1 MSRLQPYGV
10 SCKGGLNT
18 NLTQF
23 EMLAKPG
30 LAMILENF
38 EVDTDG
44 GYRRINGFTKFGGA
58 SQARPNSTNPIIG
71 LQVYHD
77 GVIAS
82 SGTNIYFSNDGI
94 TWLLINRSSV
104 SASGDNYSTFT
115 GRSVATRTNQGQCN
129 FAIYDGDSTFGEVFI
144 ADESSQNNIFY
155 FRIEGTGALSS
166 RTYYAK
172 EITVGD
178 GSPKPTLV
186 TVHDRHLV
194 ASGDSSSSNTIYVSG
209 TDDPESFSSTGS
221 FTVKTDDK
229 IIGIKGFRQD
239 LIIFGKNSLFKLV
252 NINDTDNV
260 AIQPITT
267 NVGCLDNHTI
277 QEIAGDLV
285 FLAPDGVRTVAG
297 TARIGDLELSS
308 ISRQIQKRIELVA
321 ADISNLTLSSVVLRQ
336 KSEYRIYYSKLGQT
350 PRSSKGII
358 GTLTS
363 EGFAWSETLG
373 IQAHSV
379 TSGFDSNN
387 VEQTYHGDRD
397 GYVYNHDVGNSFFHN
412 NVEANIRAVYKTPHF
427 DFGDFGT
434 TKNLRYVKLAFTPE
448 GQIQPTLRV
457 RYDYESTT
465 IPQPND
471 YILDSVPV
479 PSLFGTSKFGQEVLF
494 GSTTDPLVRVSTQ
507 GAGTSISFRILSDDK
522 NAPYSINGI
531 YAQYLPSQRR

>member
-1 MSRLQPYGV
+1 MSRLQPYGL

-23 EMLAKPG
+23 EMLAQPG
-30 LAMILENF
+30 LALILENF

-44 GYRRINGFTKFGGA
+44 GYRRINGFEKFGGDN
-58 SQARPNSTNPIIG
+58 QARPNSTNPIIG

-77 GVIAS
+77 GVIAA

-94 TWLLINRSSV
+94 TWLQINRSGV
-104 SASGDNYSTFT
+104 ASGGDNFSTFS
-115 GRSVATRTNQGQCN
+115 GRSTLTRTNQGQCN

-155 FRIEGTGALSS
+155 FRMEGSGALST
-166 RTYYAK
+166 RTFFAK

-186 TVHDRHLV
+186 TVHDRHLI
-194 ASGDSSSSNTIYVSG
+194 AAGDNTSSNTLFISG
-209 TDDPESFSSTGS
+209 TDDPENFSSTGS
-221 FTVKTDDK
+221 SSIKTDDK

-252 NINDTDNV
+252 NINDSSTL

-267 NVGCLDNHTI
+267 NVGCLDNHSI
-277 QEIAGDLV
+277 QEVAGDLV

-308 ISRQIQKRIELVA
+308 ISRQIQKRVETIA
-321 ADISNLTLSSVVLRQ
+321 ADISNLTISSVVLRQ
-336 KSEYRIYYSKLGQT
+336 KSQYRIYYSVLNQS

-363 EGFAWSETLG
+363 QGFAWSETIG
-373 IQAHSV
+373 IQAHSIA
-379 TSGFDSNN
+379 SGFDSNN
-387 VEQTYHGDRD
+387 VEQTFHGDRD
-397 GYVYNHDVGNSFFHN
+397 GFVYKHDSGNSFFHN

-434 TKNLRYVKLAFTPE
+434 VKNLRYVKLAFTPE

-457 RYDYESTT
+457 RYDYEDVTV
-465 IPQPND
+465 PQPND
-471 YILDSVPV
+471 YVLDTIPAPAILGS
-479 PSLFGTSKFGQEVLF
+479 SKFNSILFGN
-494 GSTTDPLVRVSTQ
+494 TTDPLVRTSVQ
-507 GAGTSISFRILSDDK
+507 GAGTSVSFRILSDDK

-531 YAQYLPSQRR
+531 YTQYLPSQRR

>member
-1 MSRLQPYGV
+1 MSRLQPYGL

-23 EMLAKPG
+23 EMLAQPG
-30 LAMILENF
+30 LALILENF

-44 GYRRINGFTKFGGA
+44 GYRRINGFEKFGGA
-58 SQARPNSTNPIIG
+58 NQARPNSTNPIIG

-77 GVIAS
+77 GVLAA

-94 TWLLINRSSV
+94 TWLQINRSGV
-104 SASGDNYSTFT
+104 ASGGDNFSTFS
-115 GRSVATRTNQGQCN
+115 GRSTLTRTNQGQCN

-155 FRIEGTGALSS
+155 FRMEGSGALST
-166 RTYYAK
+166 RTFFAK

-194 ASGDSSSSNTIYVSG
+194 AAGDSTSSNTLFISG

-221 FTVKTDDK
+221 STIKTDDK

-252 NINDTDNV
+252 NINDSNTL

-267 NVGCLDNHTI
+267 NVGCLDNHSI
-277 QEIAGDLV
+277 QEVAGDLV

-308 ISRQIQKRIELVA
+308 ISRQIQKRVEDIA
-321 ADISNLTLSSVVLRQ
+321 ADISNLTISSVVLRQ
-336 KSEYRIYYSKLGQT
+336 KSQYRIYYSVLNQS

-363 EGFAWSETLG
+363 QGFAWSETIG
-373 IQAHSV
+373 IQAHSIA
-379 TSGFDSNN
+379 SGFDSNN
-387 VEQTYHGDRD
+387 VEQTFHGDRD
-397 GYVYNHDVGNSFFHN
+397 GFVYKHDSGNSFFHN

-434 TKNLRYVKLAFTPE
+434 VKNLRYVKLAFTPE

-457 RYDYESTT
+457 RYDYEDVTV
-465 IPQPND
+465 PQPND
-471 YILDSVPV
+471 YVLDTIPA
-479 PSLFGTSKFGQEVLF
+479 PAIFGSSNFSSVLF
-494 GSTTDPLVRVSTQ
+494 GNTTDPLVRTSVQ
-507 GAGTSISFRILSDDK
+507 GAGTSVSFRILSDDK

-531 YAQYLPSQRR
+531 YTQYLPSQRR